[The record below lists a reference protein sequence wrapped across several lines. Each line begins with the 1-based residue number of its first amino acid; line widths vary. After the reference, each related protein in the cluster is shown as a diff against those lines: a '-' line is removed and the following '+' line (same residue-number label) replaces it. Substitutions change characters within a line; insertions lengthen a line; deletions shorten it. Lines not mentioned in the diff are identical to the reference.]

1 MCFSG
6 DAQSLRKLKGKS
18 RRQRM
23 SLQLGRSALAPAA
36 CAVLTKVAMERNQQ
50 NGVHIPPK
58 YNDSSQSPPSERQ
71 AQPQTATRTPSKRTK
86 FERYLA
92 REGVRAQNVKKALEA
107 LHPEDVE
114 INKIIEEMSSPPC
127 DVVAPEDEYGFRDTS
142 HAPDLAHYQ
151 KFISTPKTTRSMT
164 QSSRGNQT
172 QGDADDD
179 PNTDGALSMAES
191 DIPRISAFAKLE
203 FDDGEF
209 YMNTYSVELGRDLS
223 SARQAVQDAEEPA
236 ENTRS
241 KRRKRSASSGPPSR
255 PPRKVKRKHGRHH
268 PSSVVSENGGVIAVD
283 RSDSESVDGHIVKKT
298 KSTSSSSLQM
308 SRKGSMLFAPQAT
321 DYQALAMAS
330 LLGSVAFRQ
339 FAGSNLPIPAPEACP
354 LIPIHPPVSG
364 QTQTDESRRSS
375 GEGAIE
381 DAVGSYKA
389 ISRKHVRIAFCFEKH
404 YFQIHILG
412 RNGAYVDDEFC
423 AAGDVRPL
431 TNGSSIQIGGVSVK
445 FQLPDVA
452 PGDTGAESNT
462 NADYTFNSRSG
473 YIERSGMESSSE
485 ADNEDDEPEDAE
497 EEVEEES
504 DRPRR
509 ASRKAAQKAS
519 TKRVSKNVS
528 PIKVKVG
535 KSGKSG
541 KQAPPKPEMAPPVQ
555 KRKGPG
561 RPPKNGIMSKR
572 EQAILARQAREQAKA
587 AVQKGTNGE
596 SAQPKEKASPEANLE
611 DSSTQPNGKRKY
623 TKRKSRVELMQGQQG
638 TRESTEHT
646 DSVAPEQIAPSK
658 SAKEKKPPKPP
669 RSPSPVIDRNSLTDE
684 QLAKPTASYVVLI
697 HEALTE
703 HAEQGKGPMSLHQIY
718 SSIARK
724 YPYFKFIVTTVGWQS
739 SIRHNLLQHEAF
751 EKIEREGKGWMWGLK
766 AGVSIEKEKK
776 RRTTPPQ
783 SHPQY
788 YPPPHMMQHPF
799 PYYPGMPPPPNGYM
813 LYPQYGPPPG
823 VHPGMRP
830 PPSYPSGPFPPPHR
844 APGQPLPI
852 INAAADTSSSYQSP
866 YAPSQKPNPPPPA
879 SEAPI
884 SNGASPKERSQPQQA
899 PNASPIAAPNPQ
911 PPATISTE
919 KQHKLDH
926 FRAAVMQSMPDKTFG
941 EHLLSS
947 AIARSLGT
955 QTHSTLPGHGANL
968 PEHPQ
973 ELFIMQTVRKILDE
987 APKKAQTPGGSTE
1000 RGGDGGGGW
1009 GPGEAGGK
1017 VGGGLVEK
1025 GGEEEVKRE
1034 GEGDATENAPPP
1046 AENASVPS
1054 KGFGEESKATDSS
1067 KPTTAGVDNNPAAST
1082 PQEPQ
1087 TATGSEG

>member
-1 MCFSG
+1 M
-6 DAQSLRKLKGKS
+6 GKD
-18 RRQRM
+18 
-23 SLQLGRSALAPAA
+23 
-36 CAVLTKVAMERNQQ
+36 QQ

-58 YNDSSQSPPSERQ
+58 YDDSSQSPPSKGQ
-71 AQPQTATRTPSKRTK
+71 VQPQIATRTLSKRTK

-92 REGVRAQNVKKALEA
+92 REGVRAQNVRKAVEA

-114 INKIIEEMSSPPC
+114 IDKMIEEMSSPPG
-127 DVVAPEDEYGFRDTS
+127 DVVAPKDEYGFRDTS

-164 QSSRGNQT
+164 HSSRGNQT
-172 QGDADDD
+172 QGDADEDL
-179 PNTDGALSMAES
+179 NTDGALSMAES

-209 YMNTYSVELGRDLS
+209 YMNTYAVELGRDLS
-223 SARQAVQDAEEPA
+223 SARPTGQNAEEPA

-241 KRRKRSASSGPPSR
+241 KKRKRGASSGPSTR

-268 PSSVVSENGGVIAVD
+268 PSSVFSENGGVIAVD
-283 RSDSESVDGHIVKKT
+283 RSDSESVDGNVVKKA

-308 SRKGSMLFAPQAT
+308 SRKSSMLFAPQAT

-330 LLGSVAFRQ
+330 LLGSGAFGQ

-354 LIPIHPPVSG
+354 LIPIHPPIPG
-364 QTQTDESRRSS
+364 QAQTDESRRSS
-375 GEGAIE
+375 GEGAME

-452 PGDTGAESNT
+452 LGDTGAESNT
-462 NADYTFNSRSG
+462 NADHTFNSRSG
-473 YIERSGMESSSE
+473 YIERSGIESSSE

-497 EEVEEES
+497 EEAEEES

-509 ASRKAAQKAS
+509 ASRKAAQKGSIARAS
-519 TKRVSKNVS
+519 KKIG
-528 PIKVKVG
+528 PIKGKVS

-587 AVQKGTNGE
+587 GGSKGTNGE
-596 SAQPKEKASPEANLE
+596 SAPPKEETSPEAKLE
-611 DSSTQPNGKRKY
+611 DSSAQPNGKRKY
-623 TKRKSRVELMQGQQG
+623 TKRKSKVELMQEQQG

-646 DSVAPEQIAPSK
+646 DSVAPEQIVPSK

-776 RRTTPPQ
+776 RRTTPPPQ
-783 SHPQY
+783 SHPQFY
-788 YPPPHMMQHPF
+788 APHHMMQHPF
-799 PYYPGMPPPPNGYM
+799 PYYPGMPPQAPNGYM

-830 PPSYPSGPFPPPHR
+830 PPGYPSGPFPPPHR
-844 APGQPLPI
+844 APGQALPI
-852 INAAADTSSSYQSP
+852 INAAADTSSTYQSP

-879 SEAPI
+879 SETPT
-884 SNGASPKERSQPQQA
+884 SNGASPKEPSQPSA
-899 PNASPIAAPNPQ
+899 PSTNSPTAAPPT
-911 PPATISTE
+911 TISLD
-919 KQHKLDH
+919 KQQKLDH

-947 AIARSLGT
+947 AIARSLGS
-955 QTHSTLPGHGANL
+955 QSHSTLPGHGANL

-987 APKKAQTPGGSTE
+987 APKKAVTAEKSGD
-1000 RGGDGGGGW
+1000 GDGGL
-1009 GPGEAGGK
+1009 GPGEGKGK
-1017 VGGGLVEK
+1017 VGEEAVEK
-1025 GGEEEVKRE
+1025 GAEEEVKIE
-1034 GEGDATENAPPP
+1034 EPEAVMEVPLP
-1046 AENASVPS
+1046 AESGSVQS
-1054 KGFGEESKATDSS
+1054 NGVCEEAEATQSS
-1067 KPTTAGVDNNPAAST
+1067 KPVTVKVDNDPAPAAEST
-1082 PQEPQ
+1082 PQPPETT
-1087 TATGSEG
+1087 TASEA

>member
-1 MCFSG
+1 M
-6 DAQSLRKLKGKS
+6 
-18 RRQRM
+18 
-23 SLQLGRSALAPAA
+23 GRD
-36 CAVLTKVAMERNQQ
+36 QQ
-50 NGVHIPPK
+50 NGVHVPPRH
-58 YNDSSQSPPSERQ
+58 NDSSQSPPSKGQ
-71 AQPQTATRTPSKRTK
+71 VQPQIATRPPSKRTK

-92 REGVRAQNVKKALEA
+92 REGVRAQNVRKAFEA

-114 INKIIEEMSSPPC
+114 INKIIEEMSSPPS
-127 DVVAPEDEYGFRDTS
+127 DVVAPEDEYGSRDTS

-172 QGDADDD
+172 QGDADED

-209 YMNTYSVELGRDLS
+209 YMNTYAVELGRDLS

-241 KRRKRSASSGPPSR
+241 KRRKRVASSGPSSC
-255 PPRKVKRKHGRHH
+255 PPRKVKRKHGRNH

-283 RSDSESVDGHIVKKT
+283 HSDSESVDGPIVKKT

-330 LLGSVAFRQ
+330 LLGSGAFGQ
-339 FAGSNLPIPAPEACP
+339 FAGSNLPVPVPEACP

-375 GEGAIE
+375 GEGAME

-404 YFQIHILG
+404 YFQIHVLG

-452 PGDTGAESNT
+452 LGDTGAESNT

-497 EEVEEES
+497 EEAEEES

-509 ASRKAAQKAS
+509 ASRKTAQKGSIMRAS
-519 TKRVSKNVS
+519 K
-528 PIKVKVG
+528 KVGPAKGKVG
-535 KSGKSG
+535 KFSKSG
-541 KQAPPKPEMAPPVQ
+541 KQAPPKPEMAPPIQ

-587 AVQKGTNGE
+587 GTQKSTNGE
-596 SAQPKEKASPEANLE
+596 SAPPKENASPEAKLE
-611 DSSTQPNGKRKY
+611 DSSAQPNGKRKY
-623 TKRKSRVELMQGQQG
+623 TKRKSKVELMQEQQG

-646 DSVAPEQIAPSK
+646 DSVAPQQIAPSK

-776 RRTTPPQ
+776 RRTTPPPQ

-813 LYPQYGPPPG
+813 LYPQYGPPHG

-830 PPSYPSGPFPPPHR
+830 PPGYPSGPFPPPHR
-844 APGQPLPI
+844 APGQALPI

-879 SEAPI
+879 SDAPR
-884 SNGASPKERSQPQQA
+884 SNGASPKEPSQPNA
-899 PNASPIAAPNPQ
+899 PSNGSPSTAPTPQ
-911 PPATISTE
+911 PPASISLD
-919 KQHKLDH
+919 KQQKLDH

-987 APKKAQTPGGSTE
+987 APKKAQTLGGSTQK
-1000 RGGDGGGGW
+1000 GGDGGGSLV
-1009 GPGEAGGK
+1009 PGEAGGK
-1017 VGGGLVEK
+1017 AAEAAVENGGK
-1025 GGEEEVKRE
+1025 EEVKSE
-1034 GEGDATENAPPP
+1034 AEAAQDAPPLAESESVQSNGVREEAATMESTKPVTAEVDPDP
-1046 AENASVPS
+1046 ATAADGTPPDQ
-1054 KGFGEESKATDSS
+1054 KA
-1067 KPTTAGVDNNPAAST
+1067 AA
-1082 PQEPQ
+1082 
-1087 TATGSEG
+1087 GSEG